1 MYPLGDIVIKSL
13 VSMYNFFDFLICA
26 YFVLDLHVFFTLTNL
41 HFDIFQKKL
50 KILFLNKY
58 CLKQNL

>member
-13 VSMYNFFDFLICA
+13 VSMYTFFDFLICA

-41 HFDIFQKKL
+41 HFEIFQKKF
-50 KILFLNKY
+50 K
-58 CLKQNL
+58 NLIFE